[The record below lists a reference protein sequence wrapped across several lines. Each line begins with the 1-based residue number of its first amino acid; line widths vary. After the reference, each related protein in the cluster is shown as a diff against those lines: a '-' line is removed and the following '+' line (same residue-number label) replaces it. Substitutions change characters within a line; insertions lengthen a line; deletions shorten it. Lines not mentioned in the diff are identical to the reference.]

1 MIRKIKNTDPWTYI
15 ISDLKSG
22 EIVGTLYEK
31 ELQKANKKQFRIE
44 KAIKRK
50 GDKLYVKWKGYDNSF
65 NSWIDAKGTVK

>member
-31 ELQKANKKQFRIE
+31 ELQKGNKK
-44 KAIKRK
+44 
-50 GDKLYVKWKGYDNSF
+50 
-65 NSWIDAKGTVK
+65 